1 FQKKR
6 TDDLDWIQPL
16 KQFIKTTSTDENQY
30 TNECFIL
37 NKLRQ
42 DIQETSMDLTSRDM
56 LYKYCAFTNKPISQ
70 YSLAYEK
77 ACVMFNIAATLSAI
91 GATQDRSEEDGL
103 KKAYHSF
110 QSSAGVFEYINTNF
124 LHAPSV
130 DLEKDTIQ
138 SLYEIMLAQAQEILC
153 EKQINKSKKPNM
165 ISKLSA
171 QTSWYYENIISRI
184 SVNVQKR
191 IFKKYWLQLF
201 EIKKKFYKSI
211 AHLNKALV
219 NEENDMYGE
228 ALTHLAIAKKQ
239 SHEASKLSSSLLLS
253 IPNSD
258 KLKIDSMSYFDN
270 IIKSFYIQIQEKE
283 NRLTHDNDYIY
294 HQPIVNEKCLKPL
307 EKLSMVKATPIQE
320 IYTNQNIQELIGQD
334 IFHKFIPLSIHESV
348 SLYSEEKAKLIR
360 KELEKCENAESK
372 LITTLDRLKLPK
384 ALKQYKYDDCTMFEE
399 LSKIPE
405 EIIELSEILFHQE
418 NEFKISHLFN
428 NLSNLKEKISRNLN
442 ETEFILEEEER
453 ESETMRKKYMHRWTQ
468 SSSSSLTQLMR
479 KELVLYK
486 ENFASYTKSD
496 SRLIS
501 EYQSFAQKMNILI
514 EGEKTIKNFYEQEIK
529 KVIHENFN
537 KNLLDIDDFNDIQN
551 KVNEIENMLKKLS
564 IIKRERQTT
573 LKDLKEKIS
582 NDDISNILILK
593 KIKPNAEK
601 QFFSSELEKYK
612 HHETRLS
619 ETIYHQDQI
628 LQNLL
633 SVFEDL
639 QHISSKS
646 PGQKWTKMNETN
658 TNISNDFKEI
668 YKKYCNIKSE
678 ILHTI
683 SLYEDLKELSNV
695 LLINAKKFVNCRR
708 NEGANILFRIK
719 EIPQIKEKTLNEQLE
734 KLDINYR
741 V

>member
-1 FQKKR
+1 MPQIPLIHFPRKQ
-6 TDDLDWIQPL
+6 TDDLDWIKPL

-30 TNECFIL
+30 ANEYSIL

-56 LYKYCAFTNKPISQ
+56 LYNTRYYGQLEFLGLRFPIDEKNVRVLFKWYCAFTNKPICQ

-91 GATQDRSEEDGL
+91 GATQDRSEEDGV

-138 SLYEIMLAQAQEILC
+138 SLYEIMLAQAQEVLC
-153 EKQINKSKKPNM
+153 EKQINKFKKPNM

-184 SVNVQKR
+184 SISVQKK
-191 IFKKYWLQLF
+191 IFKKYWLQLCQ
-201 EIKKKFYKSI
+201 IKQRFYKSI

-228 ALTHLAIAKKQ
+228 ALAHLIIAKKQ
-239 SHEASKLSSSLLLS
+239 CHEASKLCSSLLLS
-253 IPNSD
+253 ISASN
-258 KLKIDSMSYFDN
+258 KLKFDSMSYFN
-270 IIKSFYIQIQEKE
+270 NVIKSFYIQIQEKE
-283 NRLTHDNDYIY
+283 NKLNHDNDYIY

-320 IYTNQNIQELIGQD
+320 IYINHNVQELVGHD
-334 IFHKFIPLSIHESV
+334 IFHKFIPLSVHESA

-360 KELEKCENAESK
+360 KELEKCENADLK
-372 LITTLDRLKLPK
+372 LITTLDHLDLPK
-384 ALKQYKYDDCTMFEE
+384 TLKQYKYDDSTILEE

-405 EIIELSEILFHQE
+405 DIIEFSEIISDQE
-418 NEFKISHLFN
+418 NECKISLLFN
-428 NLSNLKEKISRNLN
+428 NFSNLKEKINKNLN
-442 ETEFILEEEER
+442 ETEFILDEEER
-453 ESETMRKKYMHRWTQ
+453 ESETMRKKYMHKWTQ
-468 SSSSSLTQLMR
+468 SPSSSLTPSMR
-479 KELVLYK
+479 KELLLYK
-486 ENFASYTKSD
+486 ENFASYIRSD
-496 SRLIS
+496 SHSIS
-501 EYQSFAQKMNILI
+501 EYQSSAQEINILI
-514 EGEKTIKNFYEQEIK
+514 GGEKAIKNFYKQEIN
-529 KVIHENFN
+529 KVICENSN
-537 KNLLDIDDFNDIQN
+537 KNLLDIDDYNDIQN
-551 KVNEIENMLKKLS
+551 KVSEIENMLRKLS

-573 LKDLKEKIS
+573 LNDLKEKIS
-582 NDDISNILILK
+582 NDDISNTLIFK
-593 KIKPNAEK
+593 KIKPNTEK

-612 HHETRLS
+612 HHEIRLS
-619 ETIYHQDQI
+619 ETVYHQDQI

-646 PGQKWTKMNETN
+646 PAQKWARINET
-658 TNISNDFKEI
+658 TTGISNSFREA
-668 YKKYCNIKSE
+668 YKKYCNTKPE
-678 ILHTI
+678 IL
-683 SLYEDLKELSNV
+683 
-695 LLINAKKFVNCRR
+695 
-708 NEGANILFRIK
+708 
-719 EIPQIKEKTLNEQLE
+719 
-734 KLDINYR
+734 
-741 V
+741 